1 MRVLVCVSRR
11 VRAAEPEVCRAQRMA
26 ARAVAASIATLIL
39 LHIKNGMLFAG
50 RPGRGRAR
58 AAPAGG
64 GRGAGPGGG
73 GRRPPPRRAR
83 RARRRARPAPPAGP
97 ALSIEPCGAWETSAK
112 KTNGY

>member
-50 RPGRGRAR
+50 R
-58 AAPAGG
+58 APAAAARPGG
-64 GRGAGPGGG
+64 GAG
-73 GRRPPPRRAR
+73 GRRPAPAAATRAPG
-83 RARRRARPAPPAGP
+83 PAAGP
-97 ALSIEPCGAWETSAK
+97 ARAPGRPGPINRTLRSVGD
-112 KTNGY
+112 